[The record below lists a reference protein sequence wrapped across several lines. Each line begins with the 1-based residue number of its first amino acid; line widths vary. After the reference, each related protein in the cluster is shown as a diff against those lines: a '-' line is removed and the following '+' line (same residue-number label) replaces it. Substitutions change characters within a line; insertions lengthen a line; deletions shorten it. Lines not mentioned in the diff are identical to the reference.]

1 MNVQIMETIGLSVT
15 RKLQFE
21 CKGQKN
27 KYHKAKS
34 ISRMAIVFMFT
45 LSKSTSCGKVQY
57 SNEQIDRNI

>member
-1 MNVQIMETIGLSVT
+1 METIALCVT

-34 ISRMAIVFMFT
+34 ISRMVIVLMFT

-57 SNEQIDRNI
+57 NNEQIDHNI